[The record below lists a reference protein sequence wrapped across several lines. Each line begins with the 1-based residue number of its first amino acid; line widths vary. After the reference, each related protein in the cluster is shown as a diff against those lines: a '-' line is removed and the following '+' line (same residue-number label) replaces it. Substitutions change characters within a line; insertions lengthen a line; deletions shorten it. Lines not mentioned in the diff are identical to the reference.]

1 MTEPASFC
9 DLAKASEDLVKC
21 SRCIWDMVEDVAN
34 ARVIKEM
41 HSERMKQALAKA
53 IARSGIDSVA
63 KGEIAARV
71 DSKYLE
77 EVEIIKQ
84 DLLTAEKTLAKAA
97 AYHARSDGLRTLIS
111 WQKQTIKDL

>member
-1 MTEPASFC
+1 MSEPASFC

-21 SRCIWDMVEDVAN
+21 SRAIWDMVDDVAK
-34 ARVIKEM
+34 AKVIKEFS
-41 HSERMKQALAKA
+41 SETMKQALAKGVV
-53 IARSGIDSVA
+53 RSGIDSVA

-84 DLLTAEKTLAKAA
+84 NLLTAEKTLAKAA
-97 AYHARSDGLRTLIS
+97 AYHARADGLRTLIS
-111 WQKQTIKDL
+111 AQKVTLRDI